1 MKPAVFFLLL
11 LISTVIIPV
20 AGVAQ
25 PTSLVR
31 AVTVGDLSAVNQLI
45 QAGAEVNQRDSIGR
59 TALLWASQQGRLEI
73 VRSLL
78 RAGADPNVKDQNGW
92 TPVSSAFEFRHFDV
106 VEALVQAGADVD
118 REQLRKDVN
127 KLDAS
132 GEPLLARERDPA
144 SLLAL
149 VRLGADP
156 NATSRY
162 GGRTVLTTAAF
173 AGDLDRVRALLKA
186 GADVNA
192 KDPRRYT
199 PLLLASHMGHS
210 AVVQALVDAGADAN
224 WEGPGGWTALMQA
237 SYFDR
242 IETARILIPVSN
254 VNFRNNEGITA
265 LMLARWN
272 CHTEVVNALTR
283 AGAVSAKGEWM
294 RAPRFT
300 DFPVAKVYKG
310 VPQPVDLRSNPRAP
324 NYRTRLRE
332 GARKGP
338 NFAGHYTVV
347 GWGCGSNCESTMIVD
362 ALTGRVYDGFGNE
375 RGAEFKPD
383 SRLVIADPASPG
395 STVNPGDPTW
405 GLPVRYY
412 VWEGRTFRLIY
423 EEACAAIGGYQKCGC
438 GNESGNRK

>member
-1 MKPAVFFLLL
+1 MKPAIIFLL
-11 LISTVIIPV
+11 LISTMIIPA

-25 PTSLVR
+25 PTPLVR
-31 AVTVGDLSAVNQLI
+31 AVTAGDLSAVNQLI
-45 QAGAEVNQRDSIGR
+45 QAGADVNQRDNIGQ
-59 TALLWASQQGRLEI
+59 TPLIWASRQGRLEI
-73 VRSLL
+73 VRSLM
-78 RAGADPNVKDQNGW
+78 RARADPNVKDQNGW

-106 VEALVQAGADVD
+106 VEALIQAGAEVD

-127 KLDAS
+127 TKDAS
-132 GEPLLARERDPA
+132 GESLLARVRDPA

-173 AGDLDRVRALLKA
+173 AGDLDRVRALIKA

-192 KDPRRYT
+192 KDPRGYT

-210 AVVQALVDAGADAN
+210 GVVQALVDAGADAN
-224 WEGPGGWTALMQA
+224 WEGSGGWTALMQA

-254 VNFRNNEGITA
+254 VNFRNKERITA

-272 CHTEVVNALTR
+272 CHTEIVDALTR
-283 AGAVSAKGEWM
+283 AGAVSAKDEWM

-300 DFPVAKVYKG
+300 DFPVAQVYKG
-310 VPQPVDLRSNPRAP
+310 VPQPVDLRSNPGAP
-324 NYRTRLRE
+324 SYRTRLRE

-362 ALTGRVYDGFGNE
+362 ALTGRVYDGFGDE
-375 RGAEFKPD
+375 RGAEFKPN

-395 STVNPGDPTW
+395 SNANPGDPTW

-423 EEACAAIGGYQKCGC
+423 EEACAAVDGYQKCGC
-438 GNESGNRK
+438 GDESSNRK